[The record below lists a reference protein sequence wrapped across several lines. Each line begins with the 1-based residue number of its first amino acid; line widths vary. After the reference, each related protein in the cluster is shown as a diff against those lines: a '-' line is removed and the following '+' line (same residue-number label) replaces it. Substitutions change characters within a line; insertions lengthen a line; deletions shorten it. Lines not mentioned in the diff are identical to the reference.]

1 MSALKQYW
9 SVGGFVSLILYLT
22 TLSAAQGQDK
32 LLISYG
38 GHNETVGPMWVAV
51 DRGLF
56 KKYGLDVNMLQVRN
70 GQVSLTAVMSGD
82 VQAFW
87 PAVSSVLSGVSGGA
101 KLGCIAH
108 PFNKI
113 SRELIVRKDIESLA
127 ALREKIVGVQSI
139 GGGFW
144 LQTMIVLDRLGVD
157 ADKSKLQ
164 MRVIGDEPT
173 ILQALLASNID
184 AAVITFA
191 SASVA
196 KRAGLRSLANT
207 VDLKVPYQGVGIC
220 TRSDR
225 IANSPDL
232 MMRLVKGMI
241 EGVVFIQDPRNK
253 REVMEILRKHLRLS
267 TDQDAETS
275 YSALRTVSSLDVAP
289 DPEAWR
295 NIQKYVSRVTPKVA
309 QLDINQIIN
318 VSFVKTLEENGFLPE
333 ARKKSGLYRRVRVG
347 VVECWVQT
355 IILRSKQEDS
365 LCTAAKRWSK
375 SFNERG
381 LTTSFPLRAPNG
393 RRCGKHSPSFGSKG
407 LIAHNISTVV
417 MKQRRSPW
425 LRATQK

>member
-1 MSALKQYW
+1 
-9 SVGGFVSLILYLT
+9 
-22 TLSAAQGQDK
+22 
-32 LLISYG
+32 
-38 GHNETVGPMWVAV
+38 MWVAV

-56 KKYGLDVNMLQVRN
+56 KKYGLEVNMLQVRN

-101 KLGCIAH
+101 KLGCIAQ

-157 ADKSKLQ
+157 PDKNKLQ

-191 SASVA
+191 SAAVA

-207 VDLKVPYQGVGIC
+207 ADLKVPYQGVGIC

-253 REVMEILRKHLRLS
+253 REVMEILKKHLRLN

-275 YSALRTVSSLDVAP
+275 YNSLRTVSSLDVAP

-295 NIQKYVSRVTPKVA
+295 NIQKYVSRVSPKVA
-309 QLDINQIIN
+309 QVDINQIIN
-318 VSFVKTLEENGFLPE
+318 LSFVRSLEENGFLLD
-333 ARKKSGLYRRVRVG
+333 ARKRAGL
-347 VVECWVQT
+347 
-355 IILRSKQEDS
+355 
-365 LCTAAKRWSK
+365 
-375 SFNERG
+375 
-381 LTTSFPLRAPNG
+381 
-393 RRCGKHSPSFGSKG
+393 
-407 LIAHNISTVV
+407 
-417 MKQRRSPW
+417 
-425 LRATQK
+425 

>member
-1 MSALKQYW
+1 MGRENMLEKWVRVFLVLLLLGPFGNSA
-9 SVGGFVSLILYLT
+9 F
-22 TLSAAQGQDK
+22 AQDK

-38 GHNETVGPMWVAV
+38 GHNETVGPMWVAA
-51 DRGLF
+51 DKGLF
-56 KKYGLDVNMLQVRN
+56 KKYGLEVSMLQVRN

-82 VQAFW
+82 VHAFW

-101 KLGCIAH
+101 KLGCVAQ

-113 SRELIVRKDIESLA
+113 SRELIVRKEIDSLS
-127 ALREKIVGVQSI
+127 ALREKTVGVQSI

-157 ADKSKLQ
+157 ADKNKLQ
-164 MRVIGDEPT
+164 LRVIGDEPT

-184 AAVITFA
+184 AAVITYA
-191 SASVA
+191 SAAVA

-207 VDLKVPYQGVGIC
+207 AELKVPYQGTGIC

-232 MMRLVKGMI
+232 IMRLVKGMI

-253 REVMEILRKHLRLS
+253 REVMEVLKKHLRLN

-275 YSALRTVSSLDVAP
+275 YNSLRTVSTLDVAP

-309 QLDINQIIN
+309 QLDVNQIIN
-318 VSFVKTLEENGFLPE
+318 VSFVKTLEQNGFLPE
-333 ARKKSGLYRRVRVG
+333 ARKKL
-347 VVECWVQT
+347 
-355 IILRSKQEDS
+355 
-365 LCTAAKRWSK
+365 
-375 SFNERG
+375 
-381 LTTSFPLRAPNG
+381 
-393 RRCGKHSPSFGSKG
+393 GS
-407 LIAHNISTVV
+407 
-417 MKQRRSPW
+417 
-425 LRATQK
+425 

>member
-1 MSALKQYW
+1 MTYLRQYW
-9 SVGGFVSLILYLT
+9 RLGGIVSLLLYLA
-22 TLSAAQGQDK
+22 TLSPAEAQDK

-38 GHNETVGPMWVAV
+38 GHNETVGPMWVAI

-113 SRELIVRKDIESLA
+113 SRELIVRKDIESLG

-157 ADKSKLQ
+157 PEKNKLQ
-164 MRVIGDEPT
+164 MRIIGDEPT

-191 SASVA
+191 SAAVA

-207 VDLKVPYQGVGIC
+207 ADLKVPYQGVGIC

-232 MMRLVKGMI
+232 MMRLVKAMI
-241 EGVVFIQDPRNK
+241 EGVVFIQDPHNK

-267 TDQDAETS
+267 TDQDAEIS
-275 YSALRTVSSLDVAP
+275 YNALRTVSSLDVGP

-318 VSFVKTLEENGFLPE
+318 VSFVKTLEENGFLPQ
-333 ARKKSGLYRRVRVG
+333 ARKRPGL
-347 VVECWVQT
+347 
-355 IILRSKQEDS
+355 
-365 LCTAAKRWSK
+365 
-375 SFNERG
+375 
-381 LTTSFPLRAPNG
+381 
-393 RRCGKHSPSFGSKG
+393 
-407 LIAHNISTVV
+407 
-417 MKQRRSPW
+417 
-425 LRATQK
+425 